1 MFRRHRVAVDAAKEN
16 HPNNNRLQVESD
28 KRKWLKFV
36 MSALIPL
43 MIGVFTIVTTV
54 LQQDN
59 ATQQREHDKQAAR
72 LQREQSNLQADNLR
86 QETIFAKYL
95 DDVTKLLLLDNET
108 HYLMYIRSKTLAT
121 LRQLDPSRKNQ
132 IILLL
137 YDNKLIYRHQDRLI
151 STFLKLNDAD
161 LNGIYFWGTPEFEC
175 SFLRLYL
182 QDVFIYRILR
192 LSIAIQSALIF
203 HTRRC

>member
-59 ATQQREHDKQAAR
+59 ATQQRDHDKQEAR

-86 QETIFAKYL
+86 QETIFA
-95 DDVTKLLLLDNET
+95 N
-108 HYLMYIRSKTLAT
+108 I
-121 LRQLDPSRKNQ
+121 
-132 IILLL
+132 
-137 YDNKLIYRHQDRLI
+137 
-151 STFLKLNDAD
+151 
-161 LNGIYFWGTPEFEC
+161 
-175 SFLRLYL
+175 
-182 QDVFIYRILR
+182 
-192 LSIAIQSALIF
+192 
-203 HTRRC
+203 